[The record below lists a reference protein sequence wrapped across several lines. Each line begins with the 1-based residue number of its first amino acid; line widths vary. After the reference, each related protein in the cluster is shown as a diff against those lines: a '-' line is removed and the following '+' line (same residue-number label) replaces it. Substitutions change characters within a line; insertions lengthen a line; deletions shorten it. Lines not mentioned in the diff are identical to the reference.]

1 MIVSYYA
8 KYIWI
13 IIIIIYR
20 VMLNYELIFVGVHL
34 ILTSINL
41 ILESLEFN
49 YVVAIMT

>member
-1 MIVSYYA
+1 MIVSY
-8 KYIWI
+8 YIWI

-20 VMLNYELIFVGVHL
+20 VMLNYEFIFVGIVHL

-49 YVVAIMT
+49 YVGLVVTMT